1 MNKSAGCDSSAM
13 ESVSLKPARYG
24 LRCDREFYGQTMRL
38 ERKLLV
44 LLPGGDREAL
54 RNSRIRRGLKNALAV
69 MAGYQTKLA
78 GHHPHDARP
87 VVVIAIRV
95 TVAPPKNLRT

>member
-1 MNKSAGCDSSAM
+1 M
-13 ESVSLKPARYG
+13 
-24 LRCDREFYGQTMRL
+24 
-38 ERKLLV
+38 
-44 LLPGGDREAL
+44 
-54 RNSRIRRGLKNALAV
+54 KNALAV
-69 MAGYQTKLA
+69 MAGYKTKLA